1 MAAALQ
7 PARLARWSRRQDLV
21 WVLGAAALSTIAGS
35 LVTQTFFLRVVLAL
49 IAAATLVICA
59 VAAPRAVLYG
69 LVVWMFALGLVRRLV
84 GTVGPG
90 GPLDPLLLVGPVVL
104 AALVASTTA
113 RSSFRARTPL
123 ANLVLAMSGLL
134 VLSALNP
141 LQGGPLVGIAGLL
154 FTVVPMLGFWIG
166 RAAGDDYLVGGILK
180 LYAAL
185 SVLAAAYGLY
195 QTFAGLPAWDERWT
209 VQGGYTALNV
219 GGVIR
224 AFGTSSSASEYVT
237 LVAIGI
243 VAWFTLSSRPLL
255 AAPPLALLGCAC
267 FYASMRSV
275 VFGLALTLAVVGAI
289 RWRLPLPA
297 IVAIGFASLFTIVW
311 LAGRLLPATE
321 ADHPTAALV
330 EHQLGGLADP
340 LDPEASTFA
349 LHLEYFRSGLTSAFS
364 NPVGHGVGV
373 VTIASSKFG
382 GSARGTELDV
392 SNMAVAAG
400 LPGLVL
406 YLFLAGAGMARA
418 YKVARLRRSRLALCA
433 LGVLLVMALQWLN
446 GGQYSVAVLPWFLLG
461 WLDRQQVELAGPADL
476 QQPPPV
482 AILREASS
490 CS

>member
-21 WVLGAAALSTIAGS
+21 WILGAAALSTITGS
-35 LVTQTFFLRVVLAL
+35 LVTQALFLRVVLAL
-49 IAAATLVICA
+49 LAAAALVVCA
-59 VAAPRAVLYG
+59 VTAPRTVLYS
-69 LVVWMFALGLVRRLV
+69 LVAWLFALGLVRRLV
-84 GTVGPG
+84 GTVGLV

-104 AALVASTTA
+104 ATLVASTTA

-154 FTVVPMLGFWIG
+154 FTLVPMLGFWIG
-166 RAAGDDYLVGGILK
+166 RAAGDDDLIRGILK

-185 SVLAAAYGLY
+185 SVLAGAYGLY

-209 VQGGYTALNV
+209 IQGGYTALNV

-224 AFGTSSSASEYVT
+224 AFGTSSSASEYVAF
-237 LVAIGI
+237 LAIGF
-243 VAWFTLSSRPLL
+243 VAWCTLGSRPLL
-255 AAPPLALLGCAC
+255 AVPVLALLGGAC
-267 FYASMRSV
+267 FYASARSV
-275 VFGLALTLAVVGAI
+275 VFGLALTLAVLSAI
-289 RWRLPLPA
+289 RWRLSLPV
-297 IVAIGFASLFTIVW
+297 ILAIGLASLLTVVW
-311 LAGRLLPATE
+311 LAQRLLPATE
-321 ADHPTAALV
+321 TDHPTAALV

-340 LDPEASTFA
+340 LDPEASTVT
-349 LHLEYFRSGLTSAFS
+349 LHLEYVWSGLTSAFS
-364 NPVGHGVGV
+364 NPVGNGVGA

-382 GSARGTELDV
+382 GNARGTELDL

-406 YLFLAGAGMARA
+406 YLSLAGAGLARA
-418 YKVARLRRSRLALCA
+418 YKVARLRRSRLAFCA

-446 GGQYSVAVLPWFLLG
+446 GGQYSVAILPWFLLG
-461 WLDRQQVELAGPADL
+461 WLDRQEVTAGGTADP
-476 QQPPPV
+476 QRPPE
-482 AILREASS
+482 ATRRGASS
-490 CS
+490 CP